1 MFFLP
6 LPLHKNYNSKVGK
19 FRWLGTKDRM
29 EAQLVPKHGI
39 PIEFIQISGLRGKG
53 IKSLLLA
60 PFAILRAVCQARKII
75 QQYQPN
81 AVLGMGGYVSGPGG
95 IAAKLCGVPVILHEQ
110 NAVAGLTNE
119 WLAKIATRVLQAFPT
134 AFKDAEVVGNP
145 VRQDLFEMPSP
156 QARFSE
162 RSGKIE
168 SARRGGKPKGLA
180 VTQSNDSTSGCDV

>member
-1 MFFLP
+1 
-6 LPLHKNYNSKVGK
+6 
-19 FRWLGTKDRM
+19 M

-39 PIEFIQISGLRGKG
+39 PIRFIQISGLRGKG
-53 IKSLLLA
+53 IKALLGA
-60 PFAILRAVCQARKII
+60 PFAILRAVLQARKII
-75 QQYQPN
+75 KEYQPN

-162 RSGKIE
+162 RSGKLRVLVVGE
-168 SARRGGKPKGLA
+168 AKGLECSIRPSLKLLL
-180 VTQSNDSTSGCDV
+180 VWQIN

>member
-1 MFFLP
+1 M
-6 LPLHKNYNSKVGK
+6 G
-19 FRWLGTKDRM
+19 
-29 EAQLVPKHGI
+29 
-39 PIEFIQISGLRGKG
+39 
-53 IKSLLLA
+53 A
-60 PFAILRAVCQARKII
+60 PFAILRAVLQARKII
-75 QQYQPN
+75 QEYQPN

-162 RSGKIE
+162 RWRKL
-168 SARRGGKPKGLA
+168 RVTWRGWKPRGSR
-180 VTQSNDSTSGCDV
+180 TQSDYPQVVARLADKLEVRHQVGKGSVESVTALYGEHADSVKITEFIDDMAELTLGQMW